1 MRTMAVLPWA
11 IKHIALSW
19 KSCLGHQV
27 MLVTSYLKQHCSQC
41 LGSIGLSYAA
51 HSQLCVNQLML
62 NGNTDQKQRFLPD
75 LIAGKKVGALA
86 MSEVSAGSDVV
97 SMKMTAKEVDGGYV
111 LNGTKFWITNVSQT
125 TRTSARSLTL

>member
-1 MRTMAVLPWA
+1 MAVLPWA
-11 IKHIALSW
+11 TKHIAPSW
-19 KSCLGHQV
+19 KSYQGLQV
-27 MLVTSYLKQHCSQC
+27 FVTILFIKPYCSQH

-62 NGNTDQKQRFLPD
+62 NGNKDQKQRFLPD

-111 LNGTKFWITNVSQT
+111 LNGTKFWITNAS
-125 TRTSARSLTL
+125 

>member
-1 MRTMAVLPWA
+1 LGITADEDYGGLAMGYQAHCIVMEE
-11 IKHIALSW
+11 LSRA
-19 KSCLGHQV
+19 SGNV
-27 MLVTSYLKQHCSQC
+27 SYLLPQTTLLTVSRQHRT
-41 LGSIGLSYAA
+41 IIRRPLSAV
-51 HSQLCVNQLML
+51 C
-62 NGNTDQKQRFLPD
+62 GNTDQKQRFLPD